1 MLPSDK
7 HAPEGDEGVCR
18 TDTSGSVISAESFE
32 SAKGAEGAEGAEDAK
47 GPIGL
52 EDLTAAEFES
62 VYVVQA
68 AAENDAHVTGAIEEP
83 PSGIVISYM
92 LHDEIRESELLDD
105 KNLKEVEEV
114 TKTIDEEV
122 ADEHVQAITL
132 EEVEQVDKQ
141 VIEDKLDKMI
151 ELYDNKD
158 LMEAMLEQSLAP
170 EGEDAVPYRALVEY
184 ALHASAHHDAIA
196 PLPTGEDAVPYRALD
211 ELTVKDPAVGEG
223 LSPVLVA
230 AVYEKYG
237 CLPIAT
243 DDLPLHASAH
253 RSACACQVR
262 LPSDRRRR
270 ALGDSGAS
278 GLVHC
283 IDRHRRLVLH
293 HGPRQRSAPV

>member
-1 MLPSDK
+1 MACTLPLWEDLLGFDKSKLSSIEWLLRRLRPGRPLKKISMLPSDK

-32 SAKGAEGAEGAEDAK
+32 SAKGAEGAEDAK

-170 EGEDAVPYRALVEY
+170 EGD
-184 ALHASAHHDAIA
+184 HH
-196 PLPTGEDAVPYRALD
+196 
-211 ELTVKDPAVGEG
+211 
-223 LSPVLVA
+223 
-230 AVYEKYG
+230 
-237 CLPIAT
+237 
-243 DDLPLHASAH
+243 
-253 RSACACQVR
+253 
-262 LPSDRRRR
+262 
-270 ALGDSGAS
+270 
-278 GLVHC
+278 
-283 IDRHRRLVLH
+283 
-293 HGPRQRSAPV
+293 

>member
-7 HAPEGDEGVCR
+7 HVPEGDEGVCR

-32 SAKGAEGAEGAEDAK
+32 SAKGAEGAEDAK

-170 EGEDAVPYRALVEY
+170 EGEDAVPY
-184 ALHASAHHDAIA
+184 
-196 PLPTGEDAVPYRALD
+196 TLD

>member
-1 MLPSDK
+1 MLPSEA

-32 SAKGAEGAEGAEDAK
+32 SAKGAEGAEGAK

-52 EDLTAAEFES
+52 EDLTAAEFESTFES

-170 EGEDAVPYRALVEY
+170 EGD
-184 ALHASAHHDAIA
+184 HH
-196 PLPTGEDAVPYRALD
+196 
-211 ELTVKDPAVGEG
+211 
-223 LSPVLVA
+223 
-230 AVYEKYG
+230 
-237 CLPIAT
+237 
-243 DDLPLHASAH
+243 
-253 RSACACQVR
+253 
-262 LPSDRRRR
+262 
-270 ALGDSGAS
+270 
-278 GLVHC
+278 
-283 IDRHRRLVLH
+283 
-293 HGPRQRSAPV
+293 

>member
-1 MLPSDK
+1 MPSDE

-32 SAKGAEGAEGAEDAK
+32 SAKGAEGAEGAK

-62 VYVVQA
+62 VYFVQA

-122 ADEHVQAITL
+122 AAEHVKAITL

-170 EGEDAVPYRALVEY
+170 EGEDVSMCEDTSMRCMRVLTTTPSL
-184 ALHASAHHDAIA
+184 A
-196 PLPTGEDAVPYRALD
+196 PEGEDAVPYRALD
-211 ELTVKDPAVGEG
+211 ELTVKDPAAGEG
-223 LSPVLVA
+223 MSPVLVA
-230 AVYEKYG
+230 AVYEK
-237 CLPIAT
+237 
-243 DDLPLHASAH
+243 
-253 RSACACQVR
+253 
-262 LPSDRRRR
+262 
-270 ALGDSGAS
+270 
-278 GLVHC
+278 
-283 IDRHRRLVLH
+283 
-293 HGPRQRSAPV
+293 

>member
-1 MLPSDK
+1 MLSDK
-7 HAPEGDEGVCR
+7 HAPDGDEGVCR

-32 SAKGAEGAEGAEDAK
+32 SAKGVEGAEGAK
-47 GPIGL
+47 GAVGL

-122 ADEHVQAITL
+122 ADEHVKAITL

-170 EGEDAVPYRALVEY
+170 EGEGAVPY
-184 ALHASAHHDAIA
+184 
-196 PLPTGEDAVPYRALD
+196 TLD

-223 LSPVLVA
+223 MSPMLVA

-237 CLPIAT
+237 CLPNAT
-243 DDLPLHASAH
+243 DGLPCMQVLIAARPPARYGCLPIAAGGPLAIRELAGEIASE
-253 RSACACQVR
+253 C
-262 LPSDRRRR
+262 L
-270 ALGDSGAS
+270 
-278 GLVHC
+278 
-283 IDRHRRLVLH
+283 
-293 HGPRQRSAPV
+293 

>member
-1 MLPSDK
+1 MMFDLDSTTLSCHATMTESLRRTRRACDSRGGYTYTRPRGGREVRTQISARVLFCLSDSAWFGLHAAPLWEDLSGKFRHINLSSIEGLLRRLRPGSPLKIRMLPSEE

-18 TDTSGSVISAESFE
+18 TDTSRSVISAESFE
-32 SAKGAEGAEGAEDAK
+32 SAKGAEGAEGAK

-92 LHDEIRESELLDD
+92 LHDEIRESELLDV
-105 KNLKEVEEV
+105 KNLKEVDEV

-170 EGEDAVPYRALVEY
+170 EG
-184 ALHASAHHDAIA
+184 
-196 PLPTGEDAVPYRALD
+196 
-211 ELTVKDPAVGEG
+211 
-223 LSPVLVA
+223 
-230 AVYEKYG
+230 
-237 CLPIAT
+237 
-243 DDLPLHASAH
+243 
-253 RSACACQVR
+253 
-262 LPSDRRRR
+262 
-270 ALGDSGAS
+270 
-278 GLVHC
+278 
-283 IDRHRRLVLH
+283 DRH
-293 HGPRQRSAPV
+293 